1 MPKRPAI
8 DALSEMQPFTK
19 APISSRKRDAQVDDE
34 IGEFEDA
41 WEDEL
46 ESDEYVQVAH
56 PNDDGRSVYA

>member
-8 DALSEMQPFTK
+8 DALSEMQSFLK
-19 APISSRKRDAQVDDE
+19 APISSKRRDAQVDDE

-46 ESDEYVQVAH
+46 ESDEYVH